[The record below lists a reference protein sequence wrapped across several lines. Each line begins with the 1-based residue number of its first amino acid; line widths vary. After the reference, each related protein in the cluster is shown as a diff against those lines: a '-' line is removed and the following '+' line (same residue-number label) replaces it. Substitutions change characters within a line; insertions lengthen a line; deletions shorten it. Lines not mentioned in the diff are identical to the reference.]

1 MSRRKIDEINNK
13 FNRLV
18 SILMGIGLTAVV
30 VRELV
35 KTYFGIQSLVQQA
48 VKETG
53 KHEKSEKSF
62 LIPESPKV
70 SFKDLVGFEKIKEE
84 LKSALEW
91 PLKYRSLIK
100 DYDVEPI
107 NGICLFG
114 PPGCGKTYFVK
125 CAAGQF
131 NVNLFLASPS
141 TIGSMWY
148 GQTEKRIRKLFK
160 EARKHSPSIIAIDE
174 ADKLLP
180 RSSSSSVHPRILS
193 EFLQNLDGLLSEEK
207 PVIVILMTNEPWKI
221 HDAIIR
227 RGRINR
233 IIYVPPPDY
242 ESRIQL
248 FKHYMA
254 KCSQL
259 VDDSIDYEE
268 LGKLTEPSERGYY
281 SSAAI
286 REITRT
292 AKEEALSEAIS
303 TGVKKKITMKHLKAA
318 LLKVPPD
325 IIADLIPKYEK
336 WAIMY
341 SSYIS

>member
-1 MSRRKIDEINNK
+1 MSWRKIDEMSNK
-13 FNRLV
+13 FGKLI
-18 SILMGIGLTAVV
+18 SILMGIGLAAVV

-35 KTYFGIQSLVQQA
+35 KTYFGIQSLTQQTI
-48 VKETG
+48 KESRDR
-53 KHEKSEKSF
+53 EKSEKSF
-62 LIPESPKV
+62 LIQESPKV
-70 SFKDLVGFEKIKEE
+70 SFRDLVGFEKIKEE
-84 LKSALEW
+84 LESALEW
-91 PLKYRSLIK
+91 PLKYRDLIK
-100 DYDVEPI
+100 DYDIEPI

-148 GQTEKRIRKLFK
+148 GQTEKRIRKLFN

-227 RGRINR
+227 RGRIDR

-242 ESRIQL
+242 ESRVQL
-248 FKHYMA
+248 FKHYMS

-268 LGKLTEPSERGYY
+268 LGRLTEPSERGYY

-303 TGVKKKITMKHLKAA
+303 TGVKKKITMKHFKVA
-318 LLKVPPD
+318 LSKVPPD
-325 IIADLIPKYEK
+325 IIADLVPKYEK
-336 WAIMY
+336 WAMIY